1 MYIYKTCEDFK
12 SFNIRKRAHISS
24 INLQVE
30 CAPLRKCARP
40 RPTVCTGGAAKIRKR
55 NKHKHKFNNQPK
67 ILTFRIDSLTKHKS
81 QGLNFN
87 KIEIQRN

>member
-30 CAPLRKCARP
+30 CTPLRCCARP
-40 RPTVCTGGAAKIRKR
+40 RPADRTGGAAKPEKR
-55 NKHKHKFNNQPK
+55 DEQ
-67 ILTFRIDSLTKHKS
+67 
-81 QGLNFN
+81 
-87 KIEIQRN
+87 